1 MCAIESP
8 VGPAC
13 DVSQPSGDTAD
24 ALEQNVLQ
32 MMLQQ
37 LNFTFLWGD
46 FSRWIIPEA
55 VQLIQVFFL
64 KMLGKECIFLVI
76 FFLLTKPFQAVLLCC
91 ALEKGEQKKNQ
102 EKCVKQQKLSSR
114 QTNNISVPYGK
125 SSCCAFH
132 IQLGFESTV
141 NVQDSSQNN

>member
-37 LNFTFLWGD
+37 LNFTSLWGGL
-46 FSRWIIPEA
+46 
-55 VQLIQVFFL
+55 QQVDNTRSSL
-64 KMLGKECIFLVI
+64 VNLGI
-76 FFLLTKPFQAVLLCC
+76 
-91 ALEKGEQKKNQ
+91 
-102 EKCVKQQKLSSR
+102 LS
-114 QTNNISVPYGK
+114 
-125 SSCCAFH
+125 
-132 IQLGFESTV
+132 
-141 NVQDSSQNN
+141 

>member
-37 LNFTFLWGD
+37 LNFTSLWGD

-102 EKCVKQQKLSSR
+102 EKCVKQQ
-114 QTNNISVPYGK
+114 
-125 SSCCAFH
+125 SCHHDRRTIYLFPMEN
-132 IQLGFESTV
+132 LVVVLFTS
-141 NVQDSSQNN
+141 NQDLNPQ